1 MTTFCDV
8 MKVDSVE
15 RLNNSR
21 NGNPRYEFHF
31 ANGLKWKT
39 PVDAG
44 WVYGIVPSR
53 FENADAKVF
62 YKKINTNLRRAIEK
76 RASWRVIDN
85 WERQAAHGYIS
96 GDKIERGEEVIA

>member
-8 MKVDSVE
+8 MKVNSVE

-31 ANGLKWKT
+31 ANGMKWKT

-53 FENADAKVF
+53 FENANAKVF
-62 YKKINTNLRRAIEK
+62 YRAGTP
-76 RASWRVIDN
+76 A
-85 WERQAAHGYIS
+85 
-96 GDKIERGEEVIA
+96 DKIERVEEVKA

>member
-1 MTTFCDV
+1 
-8 MKVDSVE
+8 MKPEIREVHSVK

-31 ANGLKWKT
+31 ANGMKWKT

-53 FENADAKVF
+53 FENAVAKVF
-62 YKKINTNLRRAIEK
+62 LKETKTGN
-76 RASWRVIDN
+76 
-85 WERQAAHGYIS
+85 
-96 GDKIERGEEVIA
+96 KIERIEEVTA